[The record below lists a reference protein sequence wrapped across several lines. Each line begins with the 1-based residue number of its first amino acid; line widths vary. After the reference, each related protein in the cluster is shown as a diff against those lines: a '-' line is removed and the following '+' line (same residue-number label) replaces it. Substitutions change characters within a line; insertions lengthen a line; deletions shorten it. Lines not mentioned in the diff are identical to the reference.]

1 MFCVLGPWS
10 SFSQENVKLSFLLP
24 DVIRAAAICWK
35 SLSQKFVMRS
45 PASIRK
51 VLRAAARCRSRQS
64 VSTNITK
71 SWFDAAS
78 TWSKTRKTA
87 LMTSTKSNNESKF
100 KTDTYLT
107 QLVLDR
113 FRRESPQASKD
124 LGSAQ
129 QERNSSLMSE
139 EAECHSLLSFPAF
152 GLHDWRLLGRGWMLP
167 LDRGPHHSRRHR
179 WDLWICKCGL
189 TTKSKFVGPTRCCQE
204 DCHVIWQVSD
214 WSETLVSF
222 HVTLSFQC
230 NVGMWYDSVSW
241 NDTLHD
247 SRKMGPELRR
257 ESFNFFQ

>member
-1 MFCVLGPWS
+1 MFCVRRSSS
-10 SFSQENVKLSFLLP
+10 SFSQENVKLSLGIGFLLP

-87 LMTSTKSNNESKF
+87 LMTSTKLNNESKF

-113 FRRESPQASKD
+113 FRREILQVSKD

-152 GLHDWRLLGRGWMLP
+152 WLHDWRLLGRGWMLP

-204 DCHVIWQVSD
+204 DCPVLSSD
-214 WSETLVSF
+214 KCQT
-222 HVTLSFQC
+222 VTH
-230 NVGMWYDSVSW
+230 VSW
-241 NDTLHD
+241 NGTLPD
-247 SRKMGPELRR
+247 CRKMRP
-257 ESFNFFQ
+257 